1 MKFRWQWQFEF
12 QFLCQPNPITLNH
25 EKLRLGHKG
34 NHFLP
39 ETSFTWISF
48 RTITTEALHL
58 SHYATSMFFIENTSW
73 RVRAYGIYAR
83 VVDRNQTSECSN
95 RARFLI
101 QKQVCRYHTKY
112 FHVVSCLLYTYWDS
126 HNFGGLFI
134 SVLSKMLKFATT
146 HHQMTMKL
154 KYQPI
159 SKNVF

>member
-34 NHFLP
+34 NHFLL

-83 VVDRNQTSECSN
+83 VVDMTETRRVSAAIERDFWYKNKCADTIQSTSVWYCVYYIHTETVIIL
-95 RARFLI
+95 AAFLF
-101 QKQVCRYHTKY
+101 QFFPKC
-112 FHVVSCLLYTYWDS
+112 
-126 HNFGGLFI
+126 
-134 SVLSKMLKFATT
+134 
-146 HHQMTMKL
+146 
-154 KYQPI
+154 
-159 SKNVF
+159 